1 MWEGGKKVL
10 PGFEPGSLDSKSR
23 VLTNYTIRPLVV
35 GLPRFTP
42 SDVPSWL
49 SWQSA
54 RLLTDRS
61 LVRAQVRAF
70 LPVGGTGGSSGTPR
84 FTRIV
89 RSYHGENVRSRPI
102 SETKHHWANSVLTWG
117 TSWESLVLN
126 VFGGGRSRT
135 VLGRVSGV
143 DPGRAWGSIP
153 RGCLGV
159 DPGRYLGVDASGALS
174 LKHSCD
180 KLMHR
185 VQLA

>member
-1 MWEGGKKVL
+1 MAAWWEGGKKVL

-126 VFGGGRSRT
+126 VILSPHGVREPGLGNRTAAGSSPAGGS
-135 VLGRVSGV
+135 VL
-143 DPGRAWGSIP
+143 
-153 RGCLGV
+153 
-159 DPGRYLGVDASGALS
+159 ASAS
-174 LKHSCD
+174 SKRESE
-180 KLMHR
+180 
-185 VQLA
+185 V